1 MMDPWAM
8 AHASW
13 KKELVWQLWEKKAL
27 NSAVC
32 LHAVCQSEAD
42 AIRAKLPNVPVAVIP
57 NGVSPPLTIEHPLPK
72 SPWSSLIPPDQ
83 KILLFLE

>member
-1 MMDPWAM
+1 MMDSWAM

-32 LHAVCQSEAD
+32 LHAVCQAEASP
-42 AIRAKLPNVPVAVIP
+42 IRASYLIFTVVVIP
-57 NGVSPPLTIEHPLPK
+57 NGV
-72 SPWSSLIPPDQ
+72 
-83 KILLFLE
+83 